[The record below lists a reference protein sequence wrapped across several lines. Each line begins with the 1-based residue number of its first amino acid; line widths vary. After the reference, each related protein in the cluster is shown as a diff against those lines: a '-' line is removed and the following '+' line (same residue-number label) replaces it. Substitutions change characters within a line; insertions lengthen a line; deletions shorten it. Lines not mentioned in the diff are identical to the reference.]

1 LINRQKVIMT
11 ANEFYQ
17 KYTKKPIFMCVTAK
31 NNL

>member
-31 NNL
+31 KEV